1 MQRECQSRFLLGRR
15 SSRGNGGIALAMR
28 RTNNE
33 EKTRGVRRSLTS
45 KAALILLVTCALY
58 APAHGQQ
65 SRVRRTSYS
74 GPVKIRVRANETIPM
89 LAERYNVAAVE
100 IARLNNRAVDAT
112 LQSGEE
118 IFMPS
123 VSPTVAPIRRTAAGI
138 TNDVRARAIQYEPVI
153 AAAAARNGVDPRL
166 LWTIAFLES
175 RFRPGVVSYKNGQ
188 PCAYGLMQFIPSTA
202 GQYGLQNPFDGRAS
216 IEAAARYVRDLSAR
230 FGGRADLV
238 LASYNAGEG
247 AVEAFRKG
255 ISIKLPDGRVINP
268 SRLQTGGIPPY
279 AETQN
284 YVSRGYAVAQEIS
297 QANIFSQANLA
308 AAGAPLM
315 LPSASGVKNSTA
327 AGVASSITNAVQP
340 EPVPQTPVSSY
351 ASGNQPTVTTN
362 GANTQAASES
372 NGAAARTP
380 VTRSFRA
387 TTATAQNVS
396 PSRVA
401 TSPVD
406 TRSSK
411 VTPAVV
417 ATQTRSTYV
426 GGVTPQR

>member
-1 MQRECQSRFLLGRR
+1 
-15 SSRGNGGIALAMR
+15 MR
-28 RTNNE
+28 RP
-33 EKTRGVRRSLTS
+33 LIS
-45 KAALILLVTCALY
+45 KAALILLITCALY
-58 APAHGQQ
+58 APAKGQQ
-65 SRVRRTSYS
+65 SRVRRNSYS

-100 IARLNNRAVDAT
+100 IARLNNRAVDAA

-123 VSPTVAPIRRTAAGI
+123 VSSTVAPIRRTAAGI
-138 TNDVRARAIQYEPVI
+138 TNDVRTRAIQYEPVM

-230 FGGRADLV
+230 SGGRADLV

-247 AVEAFRKG
+247 AVEAYRKG
-255 ISIKLPDGRVINP
+255 ISIRLPDGRVINP
-268 SRLQTGGIPPY
+268 NRLQTGGIPPY
-279 AETQN
+279 TETQN

-308 AAGAPLM
+308 AVSAPSM

-327 AGVASSITNAVQP
+327 TGVASSITNVAQP
-340 EPVPQTPVSSY
+340 GPVPQTPVSSY

-372 NGAAARTP
+372 NGAAPRTP

-401 TSPVD
+401 PSPVD
-406 TRSSK
+406 SRSSQ
-411 VTPAVV
+411 VAPAVV
-417 ATQTRSTYV
+417 TTQTRSTYV
-426 GGVTPQR
+426 GGATPQR

>member
-1 MQRECQSRFLLGRR
+1 
-15 SSRGNGGIALAMR
+15 MR
-28 RTNNE
+28 RP
-33 EKTRGVRRSLTS
+33 LIS
-45 KAALILLVTCALY
+45 KAALILLMTCALF
-58 APAHGQQ
+58 APAQAQQ
-65 SRVRRTSYS
+65 SRARRNSYS
-74 GPVKIRVRANETIPM
+74 EPVKIRVRAGETITV
-89 LAERYNVAAVE
+89 LAERFNVAAVE
-100 IARLNNRAVDAT
+100 IARLNNRAVDAA
-112 LQSGEE
+112 LQPGEE

-123 VSPTVAPIRRTAAGI
+123 VSSAAAPVKRTAAGI
-138 TNDVRARAIQYEPVI
+138 TNDVRARAAQYEPVI

-216 IEAAARYVRDLSAR
+216 IEAAARYVRDLALR

-247 AVEAFRKG
+247 AVEAYRKG

-308 AAGAPLM
+308 AVGAPLM
-315 LPSASGVKNSTA
+315 QPPVNKVNDTTAESTVSSGTEVAQPDSA
-327 AGVASSITNAVQP
+327 P
-340 EPVPQTPVSSY
+340 RRPVSSY
-351 ASGNQPTVTTN
+351 AFSNQSTVATN
-362 GANTQAASES
+362 EVSTQASSES
-372 NGAAARTP
+372 SGVAPRRAG
-380 VTRSFRA
+380 TRSFRA
-387 TTATAQNVS
+387 TTAVAQNES
-396 PSRVA
+396 SRRVEERQGDSRTPTGA
-401 TSPVD
+401 
-406 TRSSK
+406 
-411 VTPAVV
+411 PAVV
-417 ATQTRSTYV
+417 GTTQTRSTYV
-426 GGVTPQR
+426 GAAQQR